1 MRQINFAS
9 SKEIKEIKEILE
21 VFTVLIVDDDVAIQ
35 EVTNIILEDFTH
47 RDYKL
52 NLIYANSETE
62 AIKIIEN
69 TPNIAVII
77 LDVVMESYDSGFKLV
92 NYIRDIQKNKLVRII
107 IRTGQA
113 GSISEKEAVV
123 EYEINDYADKTK
135 LNSLELFSKVV
146 MAIRTYQEL
155 LTLHKENDELK
166 QIIKSSDVKT
176 IE

>member
-1 MRQINFAS
+1 MGQINFAS
-9 SKEIKEIKEILE
+9 SEEITEKIKE
-21 VFTVLIVDDDVAIQ
+21 FTVLVVDDDEAIQ

-47 RDYKL
+47 KDYKL
-52 NLIYANSETE
+52 NLIYASSEAE
-62 AIKIIEN
+62 AIKIIEE

-92 NYIRDIQKNKLVRII
+92 NYIRDIQKNKLARII

-146 MAIRTYQEL
+146 LAIRTYQEL
-155 LTLHKENDELK
+155 LTLHKENEELR
-166 QIIKSSDVKT
+166 QNIKSSDVKS

>member
-1 MRQINFAS
+1 MGQINFAS
-9 SKEIKEIKEILE
+9 SEEITEKIKE
-21 VFTVLIVDDDVAIQ
+21 FTVLVVDDDEAIQ

-47 RDYKL
+47 KDYKL
-52 NLIYANSETE
+52 NLIYASSEAE
-62 AIKIIEN
+62 AIKTIET

-92 NYIRDIQKNKLVRII
+92 NYIREIQKNKLVRII

-146 MAIRTYQEL
+146 LAIRTYQEL
-155 LTLHKENDELK
+155 LTLHKQNEELR